1 MATDNTERTPSTA
14 ETTTT
19 SFTDSTVSRKAGT
32 EEIARAMTGGIVFKG
47 TKLKAPDKNA
57 DRTKTKAKKKGY
69 ITGSHGS
76 GAAKKKA
83 DIRTRRANRHKK

>member
-1 MATDNTERTPSTA
+1 MATDSTERTLSTA
-14 ETTTT
+14 ETPTAF
-19 SFTDSTVSRKAGT
+19 STDSTVSRKAGA

-47 TKLKAPDKNA
+47 TKLKAPNKNPEQ
-57 DRTKTKAKKKGY
+57 TKTKAKKKGY